1 MPDLPESGEGFSSP
15 ETGFAP
21 KDLTDGRPPGDW
33 KSHYEAAAWRWI
45 ALESV
50 YLIVLLVVVAV
61 AIALVWLGRPACWLG
76 LSAPRRVT
84 FARYAYAWLG
94 GTLGGVLF
102 GMKWLYHSVG
112 KRMWHIDRAPWR
124 YLIPHISGGLA
135 FATVAILNSII
146 APDQGTA
153 MSGARA
159 LAIGFLVGFFSDNAV
174 AKLTEVAETLLGPSR
189 RFPSPKPSHPTD
201 ARHEPRSDIETKES

>member
-1 MPDLPESGEGFSSP
+1 MPDLPAGEVVPSP

-21 KDLTDGRPPGDW
+21 KDLTDGRAAGDW
-33 KSHYEAAAWRWI
+33 KSHYVGVAWRWI
-45 ALESV
+45 WLESS
-50 YLIVLLVVVAV
+50 YLVVLLLMLVVA
-61 AIALVWLGRPACWLG
+61 IPLVWLGKPATWLK
-76 LSAPRRVT
+76 LSNLQRVT
-84 FARYAYAWLG
+84 FARYSYAWLG

-112 KRMWHIDRAPWR
+112 KRIWHIDRAPWR
-124 YLIPHISGGLA
+124 YLTPHISGGLA
-135 FATVAILNSII
+135 FATVAILNSIV

-159 LAIGFLVGFFSDNAV
+159 FAIGFLVGFFSDNAV

-189 RFPSPKPSHPTD
+189 RFPTPKPSHPTD
-201 ARHEPRSDIETKES
+201 SEHDRRGDGETKAS